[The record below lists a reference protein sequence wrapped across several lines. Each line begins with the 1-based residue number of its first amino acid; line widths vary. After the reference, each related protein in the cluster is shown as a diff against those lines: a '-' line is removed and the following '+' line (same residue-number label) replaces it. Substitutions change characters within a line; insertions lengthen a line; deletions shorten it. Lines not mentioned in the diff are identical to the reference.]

1 MFGNHGL
8 GGLLEEG
15 AHEKSPKCLGGNLGD
30 FGEFCKGLML
40 TDDQAQEVFQSIMR
54 GRDVGYS
61 MLMEAVFDSGIPD
74 NDCFVL
80 VPVPQIAGYDDI
92 AYLLKDVEYGP
103 SDHIEFLEQVVS
115 EKTAAWLFER
125 NEETVLQWME
135 ENGLNWGNFTDLNT
149 SRPESK
155 GKVIHKAIKSW
166 AIDTVRRYLN
176 SHPLQNS

>member
-1 MFGNHGL
+1 MGN
-8 GGLLEEG
+8 
-15 AHEKSPKCLGGNLGD
+15 
-30 FGEFCKGLML
+30 
-40 TDDQAQEVFQSIMR
+40 
-54 GRDVGYS
+54 
-61 MLMEAVFDSGIPD
+61 GIPFFRS
-74 NDCFVL
+74 NT
-80 VPVPQIAGYDDI
+80 
-92 AYLLKDVEYGP
+92 VEKN
-103 SDHIEFLEQVVS
+103 IETYIVWFKVVS